1 MAQIGNWGSAI
12 SFSVNSM
19 KQLTF
24 KSFTRETGSRWS
36 THEIVNSKSKSEF
49 VGAELDAIK
58 LEVVL
63 SAEYGVKPLTVINKL
78 RKANEKGEVN
88 YIFIG
93 GKKVGKNKF
102 YLENMSESWDT
113 VYSQGE
119 LVKATLSLNFKE
131 YV

>member
-12 SFSVNSM
+12 SFSVNAN

-49 VGAELDAIK
+49 VGAELDAISY
-58 LEVVL
+58 EVVL
-63 SAEYGVKPLTVINKL
+63 SAEYGVNPKKVIDKL
-78 RKANEKGEVN
+78 RTAISKGEVN
-88 YIFIG
+88 YLFIG

-102 YLENMSESWDT
+102 YLESMSESWDT